1 VAIEDYTT
9 CLDCTTIYRKELMT
23 GIRCPDCHS
32 RWIEHKERVLAKA
45 NDRALATAAR
55 ELLMGIS
62 SAGKGEPRSPAFL
75 DAFLKKIGGID
86 KFGEICGEEIRKS
99 RGENPDTGA
108 KIANAAESPLL
119 TFKWAEMMSRV
130 QLQNDARESLEIG
143 HLSEDDLVST
153 LRGLATSLVQN
164 DPAYRRLIVEESL
177 RIEPDLLKAPSIDAN
192 EVKSLPPPKIDL
204 SEVGIDDG
212 DDSSAD

>member
-1 VAIEDYTT
+1 
-9 CLDCTTIYRKELMT
+9 MT
-23 GIRCPDCHS
+23 GTRCPDCYS

-55 ELLMGIS
+55 EVLMGIS

-75 DAFLKKIGGID
+75 DAFLKKIGGVE
-86 KFGEICGEEIRKS
+86 KFGEMCAEEIRKS
-99 RGENPDTGA
+99 RGEDPATGA
-108 KIANAAESPLL
+108 KIQNADESPLL

-130 QLQNDARESLEIG
+130 QLQNDSRESLEIG
-143 HLSEDDLVST
+143 HLSEEDLVST

-177 RIEPDLLKAPSIDAN
+177 RIEPDLLKAPSVDAD
-192 EVKSLPPPKIDL
+192 EVKQLPPPKIDL

-212 DDSSAD
+212 DNSAN

>member
-1 VAIEDYTT
+1 
-9 CLDCTTIYRKELMT
+9 M
-23 GIRCPDCHS
+23 
-32 RWIEHKERVLAKA
+32 AKA

-75 DAFLKKIGGID
+75 DAFLKKIGGVE
-86 KFGEICGEEIRKS
+86 KFGEMCAEEIRKS
-99 RGENPDTGA
+99 RGEDPDTGA
-108 KIANAAESPLL
+108 KIQNATESPLL
-119 TFKWAEMMSRV
+119 TFKWAEMLSRV
-130 QLQNDARESLEIG
+130 QLQNDSRESLEIG

-177 RIEPDLLKAPSIDAN
+177 RIEPDMLKAPSIDADD
-192 EVKSLPPPKIDL
+192 VKQLPPKIDL
-204 SEVGIDDG
+204 SEVGIHDD
-212 DDSSAD
+212 DHSADEA